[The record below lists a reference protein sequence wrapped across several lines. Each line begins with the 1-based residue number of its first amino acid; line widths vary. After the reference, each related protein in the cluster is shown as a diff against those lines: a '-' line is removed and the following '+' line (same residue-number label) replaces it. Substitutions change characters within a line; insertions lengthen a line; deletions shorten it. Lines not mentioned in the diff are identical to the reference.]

1 MEELFRRLS
10 PAMGAPRSGTD
21 AIAAALEAAQRLAA
35 ETDAEDAASDIE
47 QDLSGQRT
55 SGSTAGHCPVCG
67 YNNRGGNKFCAMCG
81 AAVEAETAFLA
92 PHQRRTSRGTRQH
105 PNPFLDH
112 EPQVGKTNPHRP
124 PETHHLHT
132 P

>member
-55 SGSTAGHCPVCG
+55 SGSTSGHCPVCG

-81 AAVEAETAFLA
+81 AAVEPETALLA
-92 PHQRRTSRGTRQH
+92 TDQRRPSPGTVRH
-105 PNPFLDH
+105 PNPFMD
-112 EPQVGKTNPHRP
+112 PKSAVGNTHPNRAPRNPA
-124 PETHHLHT
+124 HH
-132 P
+132 